1 MVHMSSRKMM
11 RVVLAALCI
20 FAFFIL
26 INQQRLLHHEQKQY
40 FTDYSENKRFQRLA
54 KGGISAS
61 TENSEVLAKEKLI
74 PNEKLKSTGHGL
86 LSEENSFEKKNLLAS
101 TVLKEQWR
109 KTMKVLKASSSASSY
124 SSRAIEAVP
133 STDSAML
140 YTKALENPIDSL
152 EKSGKNK
159 ILCDIPNLNPFDKV
173 AMNFIENRAPHDCG
187 KKDHGVLTKGILK
200 FKADGL
206 RAAFVR
212 YIRRVEDDDFKIFLS
227 KPEKLLKQ
235 KIKQAPIAKG
245 R

>member
-1 MVHMSSRKMM
+1 MM

-26 INQQRLLHHEQKQY
+26 INQQRLLHHEQKR
-40 FTDYSENKRFQRLA
+40 YSE
-54 KGGISAS
+54 
-61 TENSEVLAKEKLI
+61 ELAKEKLI
-74 PNEKLKSTGHGL
+74 PNENLKLT
-86 LSEENSFEKKNLLAS
+86 
-101 TVLKEQWR
+101 
-109 KTMKVLKASSSASSY
+109 
-124 SSRAIEAVP
+124 VP

>member
-1 MVHMSSRKMM
+1 MNISSRKQM
-11 RVVLAALCI
+11 RVVFAALCI
-20 FAFFIL
+20 FVFFIFL
-26 INQQRLLHHEQKQY
+26 KQPRLVYHEQKQY
-40 FTDYSENKRFQRLA
+40 FTDYNENKRFQRLA

-61 TENSEVLAKEKLI
+61 TDNSEELAKEKLI
-74 PNEKLKSTGHGL
+74 PNEKLKSTRHGL
-86 LSEENSFEKKNLLAS
+86 LSEENSFEKKILLA
-101 TVLKEQWR
+101 TKALKEQWR
-109 KTMKVLKASSSASSY
+109 KTLKVLKASSFASSY

-140 YTKALENPIDSL
+140 YTKALGNPIDSL

-159 ILCDIPNLNPFDKV
+159 ILCELPNLNPFEKI
-173 AMNFIENRAPHDCG
+173 AMDYIENYAPHDCG
-187 KKDHGVLTKGILK
+187 KKDHGVLTKGIFK